1 MAEGGYPSV
10 YVVDSRATRP
20 TVPPRLG
27 QERRRTGVAQT
38 LLILLVSLALCGMVI
53 EACFI
58 YRLYKHE
65 SANSELSSKLISGM
79 SQLFTR
85 LINIFRYLIHISDI
99 VLRPHTDKD
108 LHSPIMRPNLELVPS
123 KPVAH
128 LTDGQ
133 DVVHGS
139 RIMAW
144 SMDAEPLIY
153 QMDYKDKK
161 LVIQKDGFYNVYS
174 KVSFLD
180 SGTFHHSIQM
190 ETKRYVGKSI
200 PLLASRKY
208 SEVSRKFLQ
217 SNSFLGGVF
226 HLNEGDA
233 LFVQL
238 SNTSKILRHKSFEN
252 IFGAYMI

>member
-65 SANSELSSKLISGM
+65 SANSELSSKLIS
-79 SQLFTR
+79 
-85 LINIFRYLIHISDI
+85 
-99 VLRPHTDKD
+99 DKD